1 MNDVYSKKEK
11 KKKKRNII
19 LSLFSSLSLDWL
31 PSPKKKKKSPDLI
44 YLKIFYLIKDFP
56 C

>member
-11 KKKKRNII
+11 KKEKRNII

-31 PSPKKKKKSPDLI
+31 PSPKKKKKKSWLN
-44 YLKIFYLIKDFP
+44 IFENILSY
-56 C
+56 

>member
-1 MNDVYSKKEK
+1 MNDVYSKEKKKE

-31 PSPKKKKKSPDLI
+31 PSPKKKKKVLT
-44 YLKIFYLIKDFP
+44 
-56 C
+56 